1 MRDPYKILFEPIKLG
16 PVTAPNRFY
25 QVPHCS
31 GMGHVRPRAEA
42 AMRGIKAEGGWGVIS
57 TQETEIHPSSDLSPY
72 AEGRLWDARDIPA
85 LRLMTEAVHQHGSL
99 AAIELAHNG
108 NHASNKLT
116 RAPSIAPSD
125 ISIDMIQPRQ
135 ARAMDKSDI
144 KEFRRWHRMAARRAK
159 EAGFDIVYVYAGHHM
174 TIPHHFLL
182 PQMNDRSDEYGGSL
196 ENRTRLIRELLEET
210 KEEVGDTCAVAFRF
224 AVDELKGADGMQAHG
239 EGRGVVELLAELPD
253 LWDVNISDWSND
265 SATSRFE
272 PNEGYQT
279 KYIEFVKQVTSKPVV
294 AVGRFTSPDH
304 MVSLVKRGIVDFIGA
319 ARPSIADPFL
329 PEKIKSG
336 RIEDIRE
343 CIGCNIC
350 VSSDNLGVPI
360 RCTQNPT
367 QGEEWR
373 RGWHPEKIAPAHALE
388 PVLVI
393 GGGPAGLECA
403 SQLAKRG
410 YEVTLAEASDQ
421 LGGRVAGE
429 ASLSGLAAWKRVAD
443 HRIYDLQRRANAQIF
458 LQSSLDADDVA
469 ELGIGHI
476 FLATGAKWRR
486 DGVGRSHRKAIPLDG
501 SVQVFTPEDIIS
513 GVEVPTGPVFIFDD
527 DQIYLGGVLA
537 HHLAETG
544 AHVVLATPASVVS
557 PWCDNTLEQERIQ
570 ASLLSMNVDLQ
581 VGKTLARV
589 ENGRAHLTCVY
600 SGKGKTLEIGS
611 VLMVSERRRE
621 TTLFEALKQRR
632 ESGDLDVKTLE
643 IIGDAASPGL
653 IADAVYSG
661 HLAARNL
668 GEDPKRA
675 EQALFEREIIS
686 LEG

>member
-1 MRDPYKILFEPIKLG
+1 MSDPYKILFDPIKLG

-31 GMGHVRPRAEA
+31 GMGHVRPKAEA
-42 AMRGIKAEGGWGVIS
+42 AMRGTKAEGGWGVIS

-85 LRLMTEAVHQHGSL
+85 LRLMTEAVHEHGAL

-108 NHASNKLT
+108 NHAANKLT
-116 RAPSIAPSD
+116 RAPSFAPSD
-125 ISIDMIQPRQ
+125 ISIDMIQPKQ

-182 PQMNDRSDEYGGSL
+182 PQMNDRKDEYGGSL

-210 KEEVGDTCAVAFRF
+210 KEEIGDSCAVAFRF
-224 AVDELKGADGMQAHG
+224 AVDELKGVDGMQAND

-253 LWDVNISDWSND
+253 LWDVNISDWFND
-265 SATSRFE
+265 SASSRFE
-272 PNEGYQT
+272 PNEGYQN
-279 KYIEFVKQVTSKPVV
+279 KYIEFVKEVTSKPVV

-329 PEKIKSG
+329 PEKIKNG

-373 RGWHPEKIAPAHALE
+373 RGWHPEKITPAHAVE
-388 PVLVI
+388 HVLVI
-393 GGGPAGLECA
+393 GGGPSGLECA
-403 SQLAKRG
+403 AQLAKRG
-410 YEVTLAEASDQ
+410 YEVTLAEASEQ
-421 LGGRVAGE
+421 LGGRVTGE
-429 ASLSGLAAWKRVAD
+429 ASLCGLTAWRRVAD
-443 HRIYDLQRRANAQIF
+443 HRIYDLQRRANAQVF
-458 LQSSLDADDVA
+458 LESPMDVDAVS
-469 ELGIGHI
+469 ELNIRHV
-476 FLATGAKWRR
+476 FVATGAKWRCE
-486 DGVGRSHRKAIPLDG
+486 GVGRSYRKTIPVDG
-501 SVQVFTPEDIIS
+501 SVQILTPDDIMS
-513 GVEVPTGPVFIFDD
+513 GAQSPEGRILIFDD

-537 HHLAETG
+537 YHLADAG
-544 AHVVLATPASVVS
+544 QRVMLATPASVVS

-570 ASLLSMNVDLQ
+570 ASLIAAKVDLQ
-581 VGKTLARV
+581 LSKTLARI
-589 ENGRAHLTCVY
+589 EDGKAHLSCVY
-600 SGKGKTLEIGS
+600 SGATIAHEIGG
-611 VLMVSERRRE
+611 VIMVTERRRE
-621 TTLFEALKQRR
+621 TNLFESLKQHL
-632 ESGDLDVKTLE
+632 ESGELDIQTLE
-643 IIGDAASPGL
+643 LIGDAASPGL

-661 HLAARNL
+661 HLAARSL
-668 GEDPKRA
+668 GEDAKVI
-675 EQALFEREIIS
+675 EQALFEREVIS
-686 LEG
+686 L

>member
-85 LRLMTEAVHQHGSL
+85 LRLMTEAVHKHGSL

-224 AVDELKGADGMQAHG
+224 AVDELKGADGMQAHE

-350 VSSDNLGVPI
+350 
-360 RCTQNPT
+360 
-367 QGEEWR
+367 
-373 RGWHPEKIAPAHALE
+373 
-388 PVLVI
+388 
-393 GGGPAGLECA
+393 
-403 SQLAKRG
+403 
-410 YEVTLAEASDQ
+410 
-421 LGGRVAGE
+421 
-429 ASLSGLAAWKRVAD
+429 
-443 HRIYDLQRRANAQIF
+443 
-458 LQSSLDADDVA
+458 
-469 ELGIGHI
+469 
-476 FLATGAKWRR
+476 
-486 DGVGRSHRKAIPLDG
+486 
-501 SVQVFTPEDIIS
+501 
-513 GVEVPTGPVFIFDD
+513 
-527 DQIYLGGVLA
+527 
-537 HHLAETG
+537 
-544 AHVVLATPASVVS
+544 
-557 PWCDNTLEQERIQ
+557 
-570 ASLLSMNVDLQ
+570 
-581 VGKTLARV
+581 
-589 ENGRAHLTCVY
+589 
-600 SGKGKTLEIGS
+600 
-611 VLMVSERRRE
+611 
-621 TTLFEALKQRR
+621 
-632 ESGDLDVKTLE
+632 
-643 IIGDAASPGL
+643 
-653 IADAVYSG
+653 
-661 HLAARNL
+661 
-668 GEDPKRA
+668 
-675 EQALFEREIIS
+675 
-686 LEG
+686 